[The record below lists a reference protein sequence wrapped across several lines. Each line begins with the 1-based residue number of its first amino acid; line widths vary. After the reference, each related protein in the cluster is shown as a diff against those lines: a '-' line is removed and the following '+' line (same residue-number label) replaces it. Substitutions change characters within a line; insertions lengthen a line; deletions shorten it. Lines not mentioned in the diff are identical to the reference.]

1 MRPFRLPGLFR
12 TPGQRLFLHA
22 AAIVIFAAALLYA
35 VFAPPRFPLGDEYLF
50 SPADGSLRESM
61 IIEPGGRILLGPSD
75 IRLWGRYPLIYGM
88 EKGADGERKFILD
101 MKDHSFRL
109 FPPADGDK
117 TDEEDFELILRKN
130 GFRMEDAVALGELI
144 RGPGET
150 RMRLKAL
157 LGKR

>member
-12 TPGQRLFLHA
+12 TPGQRLFLRA

-88 EKGADGERKFILD
+88 EKSAGGERKFILD

-109 FPPADGDK
+109 FPSADGDK

-130 GFRMEDAVALGELI
+130 GFRMEDAVSLGELI